1 MEIGGRI
8 KNKQYTLVEILVVI
22 VIIGIIM
29 AIALPSFIKISK
41 GHATEESAKLIASSL
56 KYVRSYAIT
65 NREYTALIFP
75 ENSEGL
81 SEEYTYRSYRPCI
94 ITVSGSTYTFNRW
107 IPDSEWHFLPKGAS
121 VDSIINEDN
130 IKNVNF
136 SKAGGSSSADSRGIA
151 FKRTGEALGSEKE
164 VIIAEKIYSGGEYKA
179 VNDANKVYVTIDQY
193 TGRISYGQD

>member
-1 MEIGGRI
+1 MEIGHFMW
-8 KNKQYTLVEILVVI
+8 KKYFTLVEILAVI
-22 VIIGIIM
+22 VIMGIIM

-81 SEEYTYRSYRPCI
+81 SEEYTYKSYRSCI
-94 ITVSGSTYTFNRW
+94 ISVNGTTYTFSRW

-121 VDSIINEDN
+121 VDSIVNEDIIRSVVFTN
-130 IKNVNF
+130 
-136 SKAGGSSSADSRGIA
+136 AGGSSSADSRGIA

-164 VIIAEKIYSGGEYKA
+164 VIITEKIYSEGEYKA
-179 VNDANKVYVTIDQY
+179 VNDANKVYVTVDQY